1 MLGWGNKKRTRS
13 KLAVVLGQDSFG
25 FKKAA
30 AAKEGKKQWRN
41 KLRHLPWAYK
51 C

>member
-1 MLGWGNKKRTRS
+1 MLGCGNKKRTRS
-13 KLAVVLGQDSFG
+13 KLAVVLWCSFG

-41 KLRHLPWAYK
+41 KLRHLAWAYK